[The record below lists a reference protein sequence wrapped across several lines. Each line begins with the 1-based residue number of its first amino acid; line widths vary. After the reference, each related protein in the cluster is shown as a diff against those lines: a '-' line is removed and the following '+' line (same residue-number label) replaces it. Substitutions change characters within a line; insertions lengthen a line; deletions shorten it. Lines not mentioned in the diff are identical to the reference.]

1 MDQPFVVRVPDLT
14 QPGLAE
20 AAFSL
25 QLAAHRVEL
34 DWLGHPSDLL
44 LLWDSTAAVAACPYR
59 LLAVFEGTAALR
71 GLLVYDEEGD
81 TVHIQR
87 IVVDPVHFGEG
98 WGYRLVNA
106 LLAVASRVTVDTA
119 EVNAAALRLYAK
131 AGFVPEQRWHT
142 PGGLALWRLG
152 YRRPPDEAAL
162 PALSLDAA
170 GWVPEARRCPSPNRD
185 ARAVG
190 VATEL
195 LVVHNISL
203 PPYRYGGHGVEQ
215 LFTNTLDPAEHPYYA
230 TIHHLRVSA
239 HFFIR
244 RNGELVQ
251 FVPVTERAW
260 HAGVSSWRGRE
271 RCNDFSLGVELE
283 GCDFEP
289 YADAQYRT
297 LIALARLLKARL
309 GLTGMTGHEH
319 IAPGR
324 KTDPGPYF
332 DWARVR
338 KLVDLPAE

>member
-1 MDQPFVVRVPDLT
+1 MNEPFVVRAPDLSE
-14 QPGLAE
+14 PGLAE
-20 AAFSL
+20 AAFCL
-25 QLAAHRVEL
+25 QQAAHRVEL
-34 DWLGHPSDLL
+34 DWLGHPPDLP
-44 LLWDSTAAVAACPYR
+44 LLWDGPVAVAACPYR
-59 LLAVFEGTAALR
+59 ILAAFEGKALR
-71 GLLVYDEEGD
+71 GLLVYGAEGD
-81 TVHIQR
+81 EVHIQR
-87 IVVDPVHFGEG
+87 TVVDPEHFGEG

-106 LLAVASRVTVDTA
+106 LLAAHPRVTVDTA
-119 EVNAAALRLYAK
+119 GANRAAMRLYAK
-131 AGFVPEQRWHT
+131 AGFVTEQRWQT
-142 PGGLALWRLG
+142 PGGLALWRLV
-152 YRRPPDEAAL
+152 YARPADEAAL
-162 PALSLDAA
+162 PALSLDTA
-170 GWVPEARRCPSPNRD
+170 GWVAEARRCPSPNRD
-185 ARAVG
+185 ARADG
-190 VATEL
+190 VAAEL

-203 PPYRYGGHGVEQ
+203 PPYHYGGRGVEQ
-215 LFTNTLDPAEHPYYA
+215 LFTNTLDAAEHPYYA

-289 YADAQYRT
+289 FADAQYRT
-297 LIALARLLKARL
+297 LIALARLLKQQL

-332 DWARVR
+332 DWARLR
-338 KLVDLPAE
+338 RLVDLPAE

>member
-1 MDQPFVVRVPDLT
+1 MDQPFVVCPPDLAE
-14 QPGLAE
+14 PGLAE
-20 AAFSL
+20 AAFRL

-34 DWLGHPSDLL
+34 AWLGEPPDLP
-44 LLWDSTAAVAACPYR
+44 LLWDGAAAVTACPYR
-59 LLAVFEGTAALR
+59 QLAAFEGAELR
-71 GLLVYDEEGD
+71 GLLVYEEEGD
-81 TVHIQR
+81 GVHIQR
-87 IVVDPVHFGEG
+87 IVVDPAHFGQG

-106 LLAVASRVTVDTA
+106 LLALAPRVTVDTA
-119 EVNAAALRLYAK
+119 EGNAAALRLYGK

-170 GWVPEARRCPSPNRD
+170 GWVPEARHCPSPNRD
-185 ARAVG
+185 ARAAG

-203 PPYRYGGHGVEQ
+203 PPYRYGGPGVEQ
-215 LFTNTLDPAEHPYYA
+215 LFTNSLDPAAHPYYA

-244 RNGELVQ
+244 RDGELVQ
-251 FVPVTERAW
+251 FVSVTERAW

-289 YADAQYRT
+289 FADAQYRT
-297 LIALARLLKARL
+297 LIALARLLKQQL

-324 KTDPGPYF
+324 KTDPGPFF
-332 DWARVR
+332 DWARLR
-338 KLVDLPAE
+338 RLVDLPAE